1 MSITVYKLSCLPGH
15 HLSSLP
21 DSNSRYLLI
30 RFSLGRDA
38 KSARASY
45 FVRDGNAAGHDVIT
59 KDVIARPVTASDAV
73 ALGEIVTAESSQSSS
88 KLPYRVFRDILSV
101 NRRRERRSSAFS
113 N

>member
-1 MSITVYKLSCLPGH
+1 MAVYKLSCLPGH
-15 HLSSLP
+15 HLSDLP
-21 DSNSRYLLI
+21 DSNSPYLLI

-45 FVRDGNAAGHDVIT
+45 IVRDGNAAGHDVIT

-73 ALGEIVTAESSQSSS
+73 TLGEIVTAESSQSSS
-88 KLPYRVFRDILSV
+88 KYPFRVSRDILSADG
-101 NRRRERRSSAFS
+101 RRERRSSAFS

>member
-1 MSITVYKLSCLPGH
+1 
-15 HLSSLP
+15 LP
-21 DSNSRYLLI
+21 DSNSPYLLI

-59 KDVIARPVTASDAV
+59 KDVIARPVTALYAV
-73 ALGEIVTAESSQSSS
+73 VLGEIVAAESSQSSS
-88 KLPYRVFRDILSV
+88 KVPFRASRDILSV
-101 NRRRERRSSAFS
+101 NGRRERRSTAFS